1 MLHLMH
7 SFGSLM
13 QEMDSIIKSANLLEN
28 NIDALLEVYAF
39 LKEEN
44 ELLHAKVVE
53 LEANLKVAQEQIQV
67 KEKSYQTLK
76 IAKTIEG
83 SSQSKRDTKLKINAL
98 IRTIDKC
105 IVQLNE

>member
-1 MLHLMH
+1 MKH
-7 SFGSLM
+7 SFGSLIK
-13 QEMDSIIKSANLLEN
+13 EMSSIIQSANLLEN

-44 ELLHAKVVE
+44 ELLHKKVAD
-53 LEANLKVAQEQIQV
+53 LEANLLVAQDLIQ
-67 KEKSYQTLK
+67 EKDKAYQTLK

-83 SSQSKRDTKLKINAL
+83 SSQSTRETKLKINAL

-105 IVQLNE
+105 IVQLND